1 MFARGEG
8 NRMLAIAFFAAA
20 LVTAPAEPTEADL
33 APAFGNTLLST
44 YPDGRTARMWLQRGG
59 VYEGRGR
66 RGGLSSGTWRVR
78 DGQVCFSQR
87 RPIPLPGSFC
97 TPIVPGGIGNSWTAR
112 AMTGE
117 TIRVSL
123 IAGR

>member
-1 MFARGEG
+1 
-8 NRMLAIAFFAAA
+8 MLAIAFFAAA
-20 LVTAPAEPTEADL
+20 AIAGTPAAQARAPTEADL

-66 RGGLSSGTWRVR
+66 RGGVSSGTWRVR

-87 RPIPLPGSFC
+87 RPLPLPGSFC
-97 TPIVPGGIGNSWTAR
+97 TAIVPGGIGNSWTAR

>member
-1 MFARGEG
+1 
-8 NRMLAIAFFAAA
+8 MLAIAVFAAA
-20 LVTAPAEPTEADL
+20 LASAPPAEDAAPSEADL

-44 YPDGRTARMWLQRGG
+44 YPDGRTARMWMQRGG
-59 VYEGRGR
+59 TYEGQGR
-66 RGGLSSGTWRVR
+66 RGGRSSGVWRVR

-87 RPIPLPGSFC
+87 RPLPMPGAFC
-97 TPIVPGGIGNSWTAR
+97 TPIVPGGIGASWTAK

-117 TIRVSL
+117 TIRVAL

>member
-1 MFARGEG
+1 
-8 NRMLAIAFFAAA
+8 MLAIAFFSAA
-20 LVTAPAEPTEADL
+20 LMGQAAPPTAADL

-44 YPDGRTARMWLQRGG
+44 YPDGRTARMWLQAGG

-87 RPIPLPGSFC
+87 RPLPLPGSFC
-97 TPIVPGGIGNSWTAR
+97 TAIVPGGIGNSWTAR

>member
-1 MFARGEG
+1 
-8 NRMLAIAFFAAA
+8 MLAIAFFAAVMVSA
-20 LVTAPAEPTEADL
+20 APAGEAAPTEADL

-59 VYEGRGR
+59 VYQGQGR
-66 RGGLSSGTWRVR
+66 RGGLSSGVWRVR

-87 RPIPLPGSFC
+87 RPLPMPGSFC
-97 TPIVPGGIGNSWTAR
+97 TPIVPGGIGDSWTAK

-123 IAGR
+123 VAGR

>member
-1 MFARGEG
+1 
-8 NRMLAIAFFAAA
+8 MLAIAFFAAV
-20 LVTAPAEPTEADL
+20 LVAASPAQAAAPSEADL
-33 APAFGNTLLST
+33 TPAFGNTLLST
-44 YPDGRTARMWLQRGG
+44 YPDGRTARMWLQAGG
-59 VYEGRGR
+59 VYQGQGR

-78 DGQVCFSQR
+78 NGQVCFSQR
-87 RPIPLPGSFC
+87 RPLPIPGSFC

-123 IAGR
+123 VAGR

>member
-1 MFARGEG
+1 
-8 NRMLAIAFFAAA
+8 MLAIAFFAAVLA
-20 LVTAPAEPTEADL
+20 TAAPAEETAPSEADL

-44 YPDGRTARMWLQRGG
+44 YPDGRTARMWLQHGG
-59 VYEGRGR
+59 VYEGQGR

-78 DGQVCFSQR
+78 NGQVCFSQR

-97 TPIVPGGIGNSWTAR
+97 TPIVPGAVGASWTAK

-117 TIRVSL
+117 TIRVTL
-123 IAGR
+123 VPGR

>member
-1 MFARGEG
+1 
-8 NRMLAIAFFAAA
+8 MLATTMISLMLLAQTHSTPKAS
-20 LVTAPAEPTEADL
+20 PTEHDL

-44 YPDGRTARMWLQRGG
+44 YPDGRTARMWLQPGG
-59 VYEGRGR
+59 RFEGRGR

-87 RPIPLPGSFC
+87 QPLPLPGSFC
-97 TPIVPGGIGNSWTAR
+97 TPIVPGGIGSHWA
-112 AMTGE
+112 AKAVTGE
-117 TIRVSL
+117 TIRVDL

>member
-1 MFARGEG
+1 
-8 NRMLAIAFFAAA
+8 MLAIAFFVAA
-20 LVTAPAEPTEADL
+20 LVSDPPARGAAASETDL

-59 VYEGRGR
+59 AYQGQGR

-78 DGQVCFSQR
+78 NGEVCFSQR
-87 RPIPLPGSFC
+87 RPLPMPGSFC
-97 TPIVPGGIGNSWTAR
+97 TPIVSGEIGDSWAAR

-117 TIRVSL
+117 NIRVSL
-123 IAGR
+123 VAGR

>member
-1 MFARGEG
+1 VA
-8 NRMLAIAFFAAA
+8 LASQAAA
-20 LVTAPAEPTEADL
+20 PTEADL

-44 YPDGRTARMWLQRGG
+44 YPDGRTARMWLQHDGT
-59 VYEGRGR
+59 YEGQSR
-66 RGGLSSGTWRVR
+66 RGGLSRGVWHVH

-87 RPIPLPGSFC
+87 RPVPLPGSFC
-97 TPIVPGGIGNSWTAR
+97 TPIVPGGIGNSWSTR

-123 IAGR
+123 LAGR

>member
-1 MFARGEG
+1 
-8 NRMLAIAFFAAA
+8 MLATTMFSLMLLSQAHSAHP
-20 LVTAPAEPTEADL
+20 APPPTEVDL

-44 YPDGRTARMWLQRGG
+44 YPDGRTARMWLQPGG
-59 VYEGRGR
+59 RFEGRGR

-97 TPIVPGGIGNSWTAR
+97 TPIVPGGIGSHWTAK
-112 AMTGE
+112 AVTGE
-117 TIRVSL
+117 TIRVDL
-123 IAGR
+123 VAGR